1 LLFESANISSHHLR
15 RFSVSVLHQEC
26 RDLAHGRVGAYRN
39 HILGHGFVRFHGIT
53 SDAWPSARYAL
64 KAEQP

>member
-1 LLFESANISSHHLR
+1 M
-15 RFSVSVLHQEC
+15 LHQEC
-26 RDLAHGRVGAYRN
+26 SDLAHGRVGAYRN

-64 KAEQP
+64 NAEQP